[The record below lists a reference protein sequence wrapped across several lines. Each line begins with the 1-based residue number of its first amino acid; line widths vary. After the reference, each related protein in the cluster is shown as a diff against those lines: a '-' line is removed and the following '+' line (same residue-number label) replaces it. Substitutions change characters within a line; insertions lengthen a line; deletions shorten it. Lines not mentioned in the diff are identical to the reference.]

1 LKHFSLEQAIYVILG
16 RLSNQAS
23 HNLGME
29 QMQIEERL
37 ESFKKQEQ
45 EFKDKVDVLQ
55 KEVLPQLHPDVSM
68 W

>member
-1 LKHFSLEQAIYVILG
+1 
-16 RLSNQAS
+16 
-23 HNLGME
+23 ME

-55 KEVLPQLHPDVSM
+55 KEVWFYLPISESAQGFSFMVVINKKLSSYWHTN
-68 W
+68 

>member
-16 RLSNQAS
+16 RLSIQAS

-55 KEVLPQLHPDVSM
+55 KEV
-68 W
+68 

>member
-1 LKHFSLEQAIYVILG
+1 LKHFSAEQAIYVVLG
-16 RLSNQAS
+16 RFSNQAS

-55 KEVLPQLHPDVSM
+55 KEV
-68 W
+68 

>member
-1 LKHFSLEQAIYVILG
+1 M
-16 RLSNQAS
+16 LSNQVS

-55 KEVLPQLHPDVSM
+55 KEV
-68 W
+68 